1 MTEVQHTLKVR
12 MGRAIVDVSCPP
24 FTPEA
29 QLDAWLERLKAENP
43 DYVIVSKSWRTD
55 APT

>member
-1 MTEVQHTLKVR
+1 MEVQHTLKIR
-12 MGRAIVDVSCPP
+12 ISKSIVDVSCPP
-24 FTPEA
+24 FASEA
-29 QLDAWLERLKAENP
+29 QLDAWLAQIKSEHP